1 MTHREKEA
9 VPRDIGR
16 RRALALLASG
26 SLLAA
31 CGLKAA
37 PGEQGAAS
45 VVTVVPIGADGRRG
59 AAEQRN
65 KVVHTEAEWR
75 ASLTPVAFAVTRHA
89 GTERA
94 FTGEHWDRHDA
105 GLYRCVCCD
114 LGLFSSSAKFDS
126 GTGWPSFT
134 KPIATENVLEMRDLS
149 VGMLRTAVACRLCD
163 AHLGHLFDD
172 GPRPTGLRYCMNSAS
187 LRFVAAA

>member
-1 MTHREKEA
+1 MSHQANEA

-16 RRALALLASG
+16 RRTLALLASG

-37 PGEQGAAS
+37 PGQQGAVS

-59 AAEQRN
+59 TPEQRS

-75 ASLTPVAFAVTRHA
+75 ASLTPAAFAVTRQA
-89 GTERA
+89 ATERA
-94 FTGEHWDRHDA
+94 FTGEHWDRHAA
-105 GLYRCVCCD
+105 GLYRCICCD

-134 KPIATENVLEMRDLS
+134 KPIATENVLETRDFS
-149 VGMLRTAVACRLCD
+149 VGMARTAVACRLCD
-163 AHLGHLFDD
+163 AHLGHVFDD